1 MAADIPG
8 VKINETVMVLLLG
21 QAVQKA
27 QLFSGVRVIV
37 AVPLKG
43 ALAVP
48 KLEMLEVIAIHGGLV
63 VTLFRNEAPVTTS
76 ESGVGEPLD
85 IVTQRPPA
93 TLEPVH
99 PEAYDIGIVGRVDVK
114 PVTL

>member
-1 MAADIPG
+1 MPG
-8 VKINETVMVLLLG
+8 VKTNEIVTVLLFG
-21 QAVQKA
+21 QAVQRFQFA
-27 QLFSGVRVIV
+27 SVVRVIV

-48 KLEMLEVIAIHGGLV
+48 KLDTLEVIATQGGAAAL
-63 VTLFRNEAPVTTS
+63 TNEAPVTTS

-93 TLEPVH
+93 ILEPVQ
-99 PEAYDIGIVGRVDVK
+99 PEA
-114 PVTL
+114 

>member
-1 MAADIPG
+1 MMAALMPA
-8 VKINETVMVLLLG
+8 VFTKETVTVRLFG
-21 QAVQKA
+21 QAVQRA
-27 QLFSGVRVIV
+27 QLASGVRVIV

-48 KLEMLEVIAIHGGLV
+48 KLDTLEVIAIQGGATAL
-63 VTLFRNEAPVTTS
+63 LNEAPTTVS
-76 ESGVGEPLD
+76 ELGVGVPLD

-93 TLEPVH
+93 TLEPVQ
-99 PEAYDIGIVGRVDVK
+99 PDAYPIGIAAVVA

>member
-1 MAADIPG
+1 MMEAVAPP
-8 VKINETVMVLLLG
+8 VRTNPMVTVLLFG
-21 QAVQKA
+21 QAVQRV
-27 QLFSGVRVIV
+27 QLANGVRVIV

-48 KLEMLEVIAIHGGLV
+48 KLDTLEVIAIQGGETAL
-63 VTLFRNEAPVTTS
+63 LNEAPRTVS
-76 ESGVGEPLD
+76 ELGVGVPLD

-93 TLEPVH
+93 TLEPVQ
-99 PEAYDIGIVGRVDVK
+99 PDAYAIGIAAVVA